1 MPKKRELT
9 EFERGEIIG
18 LWKGGH
24 SERNINEILDIPK
37 TTIHRTITDYK
48 DSEKISA
55 APRSGRPPKFT
66 ERDVRHLAKIVKEDR
81 KQSLE
86 EITKKIS
93 DCLSSPVCNNTVRQV
108 LHSEGYFGRAGKLT
122 VKKD

>member
-1 MPKKRELT
+1 MPQKHELT

-24 SERNINEILDIPK
+24 SERDINEILDIPK

-48 DSEKISA
+48 NSGKISA

-81 KQSLE
+81 QQSLE

-93 DCLSSPVCNNTVRQV
+93 DCLSSPVCNNTVRHV
-108 LHSEGYFGRAGKLT
+108 LHSKGILVGLGKENH
-122 VKKD
+122 